1 LPAYTLAVMETSEV
15 FERITDA
22 FVALD
27 RNWCYTYM
35 NKKAGE
41 IFNRE
46 PKKMIGKHI
55 WTEFPEGAGQPF
67 KNAYEKSM
75 AEQQYVYLEEYYSPY
90 DRWFENHIYPS
101 PEGLSIYFR
110 DITERK
116 KAELLLQEN
125 EQQLRLIYNTTADV
139 IFLISVEP
147 NNRYRFTSVNRAFL
161 STTGLPENNVIGKY
175 VDEVIPEPSRSMV
188 FEKYREAI
196 RTCNTVQWE
205 ETTDYPAGRKTG
217 IVNITPSFNE
227 KGECNMLVGI
237 VHDITERK
245 KAEEELRR
253 SEEKYRALI
262 DQASDAIMITDQ
274 VGNFIDVN
282 TSFCKMFGYKRAEML
297 DKNISAFIDP
307 EQLKTDPVRFDLI
320 TTGQPVL
327 RERRMIDKY
336 GKIIEVE
343 ANVKM
348 LPDGRILAI
357 ARNITD
363 RKKAQDEIKKSKEL
377 TDKMIDS
384 LPGIFYLIDEE
395 GKYIRWNRQLE
406 TISGYEAQEI
416 IGMHPTDFFEEEEKG
431 YIRQR
436 IAGVFMNGSNDAE
449 ANIITK
455 DGEKIPFYFK
465 AVRINY
471 EGKACLLGS
480 GVDISDRKTAEE
492 QLKYSFEQIRMLTEH
507 LQNIREEERTNI
519 AREIHDE
526 LGQQL
531 TVMKMDVSW
540 LNKKLTL
547 YDESIRQKLNGL
559 LEFLDGMVKTVRRI
573 SSELRPSLLDD
584 MGLVAAMEWHL
595 KEFEKRAGIK
605 TKFHEPG
612 KELQLPDTIKT
623 GLFRIFQESLTN
635 IGRHAHAQH
644 IHIALETKNKK
655 LILTIEDDGRGF
667 EKEKI
672 ATKETLGI
680 LGMRERSLMMG
691 GNYEITS
698 LPGKGTTVVVS
709 VPLGIGL

>member
-1 LPAYTLAVMETSEV
+1 MDSREV

-27 RNWCYTYM
+27 QNWCYTYM
-35 NKKAGE
+35 NNKAGE
-41 IFNRE
+41 ILNRDPE
-46 PKKMIGKHI
+46 KMIGKHI
-55 WTEFPEGAGQPF
+55 WTEFPEGVGPPF
-67 KNAYEKSM
+67 QNAYQKAM
-75 AEQQYVYLEEYYSPY
+75 VEQQYVYLEEYYPPY

-101 PEGLSIYFR
+101 PEGISIYFR
-110 DITERK
+110 DITEKK
-116 KAELLLQEN
+116 KAELRLQEN
-125 EQQLRLIYNTTADV
+125 EKQLRLIYNTTSDI
-139 IFLISVEP
+139 IFLISIEP
-147 NNRYRFTSVNRAFL
+147 GNRYKFSSVNQAFL
-161 STTGLPENNVIGKY
+161 SATGLIEEQVIGKY

-188 FEKYREAI
+188 IEKYRQAI
-196 RTCNTVQWE
+196 QTCNTVQWE
-205 ETTDYPAGRKTG
+205 ETTKYPAGWKTG

-227 KGECNMLVGI
+227 IGECNMLVGI

-245 KAEEELRR
+245 KAEEELRM
-253 SEEKYRALI
+253 SEERYRALI

-274 VGNFIDVN
+274 TGNFIDVN
-282 TSFCKMFGYKRAEML
+282 ASFCKMFGYTRAEML
-297 DKNISAFIDP
+297 HKNISAFIDP
-307 EQLKTDPVRFDLI
+307 DQLKTDPVRFDLI
-320 TTGQPVL
+320 TRGQPVL
-327 RERRMIDKY
+327 RERRMIDKN
-336 GKIIEVE
+336 GNIIEVE

-363 RKKAQDEIKKSKEL
+363 RKKAQDEIKKAKEL

-406 TISGYEAQEI
+406 TISGYKAHEI
-416 IGMHPTDFFEEEEKG
+416 AGMHPTDFFEEEEKE

-455 DGEKIPFYFK
+455 DGEKISFYFK
-465 AVRINY
+465 AVLVNY
-471 EGKACLLGS
+471 EGKPCLLGS
-480 GVDISDRKTAEE
+480 GVDISDRKKAEE
-492 QLKYSFEQIRMLTEH
+492 QLKYSFEQVRLLTEH

-540 LNKKLTL
+540 LNKKI
-547 YDESIRQKLNGL
+547 DSQNENIRQKIKDL
-559 LEFLDGMVKTVRRI
+559 LELLDGMVKTVRRI

-595 KEFEKRAGIK
+595 REFEKRAGIK
-605 TKFHEPG
+605 TLFHEPA
-612 KELQLPDTIKT
+612 KELQLPDAIKT

-635 IGRHAHAQH
+635 IGRHAHAQKVN
-644 IHIALETKNKK
+644 IALETNNKK
-655 LILTIEDDGRGF
+655 LMLTIEDDGRGF

-672 ATKETLGI
+672 AAKETLGI

-691 GNYEITS
+691 GSYEITS
-698 LPGKGTTVVVS
+698 IPGKGTSVVVS
-709 VPLGIGL
+709 VPYNERS